1 MRKKTYNQFI
11 EEAVSLQELVP
22 LAIPPAIGLGAKAA
36 GALLTAWSAYEA
48 AKKIKKGDYKGAAL
62 DAATAIPVGGP
73 AFKAAKFVGAGK
85 NLARAA
91 SATAA
96 TSKYAGAAAL
106 RDEEPAQ
113 SNGQDTTPKPQATGS
128 SGSEQKPIRNR
139 RGRVISR
146 PTSTSTPT
154 SSTPTSSTPTSS
166 TPQSSSVV
174 LARKG
179 GVEGSLDKS
188 TGKFTASK
196 WSSAESDRYARYGG
210 KPTPTP
216 TPTPT
221 TASTPSSDSRT
232 KNILDRMKAKRNSGN
247 PTSLTTASTPASTP
261 TSSKP
266 RVPNLPNLR

>member
-154 SSTPTSSTPTSS
+154 SSTP
-166 TPQSSSVV
+166 QSSSVV

-210 KPTPTP
+210 KPTP